1 MADHTVTNADLE
13 ALATKLDG
21 MTDEFTD
28 AERAALTAVFA
39 LAGAGL
45 SSVAGDVEG
54 FGRGG
59 GLPGFEMS
67 VGGTQGILIG
77 LNQGF
82 GVGGGGLQHK
92 DWIGVKLNDGS
103 GYKFGDGSVHKW

>member
-1 MADHTVTNADLE
+1 MADFTVTDADLE

-21 MTDEFTD
+21 MTEAFTD

-45 SSVAGDVEG
+45 SSITGDVEG
-54 FGRGG
+54 FGLGG
-59 GLPGFEMS
+59 RPGFEMS
-67 VGGTQGILIG
+67 VAGSQGILIG

-82 GVGGGGLQHK
+82 GVGGVGGLQDK
-92 DWIGVKLNDGS
+92 DRIGVKLADGS
-103 GYKFGDGSVHKW
+103 VYKFGDGSVYKW